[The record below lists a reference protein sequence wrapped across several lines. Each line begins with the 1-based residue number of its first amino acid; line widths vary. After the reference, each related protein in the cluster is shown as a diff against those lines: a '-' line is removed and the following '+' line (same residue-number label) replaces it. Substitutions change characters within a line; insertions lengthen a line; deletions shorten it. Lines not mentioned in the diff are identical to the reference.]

1 MLDYTVLSESTT
13 RESHLK
19 TDVPIQHKMWYLFS
33 NGTFYYVSW
42 LSLAPEGERPECMA
56 FECDERGR
64 VKNWDELAASY
75 SADSRVALS
84 EILEQLFCNETA

>member
-1 MLDYTVLSESTT
+1 
-13 RESHLK
+13 
-19 TDVPIQHKMWYLFS
+19 
-33 NGTFYYVSW
+33 
-42 LSLAPEGERPECMA
+42 MA

-84 EILEQLFCNETA
+84 EILEQLFCNEAA